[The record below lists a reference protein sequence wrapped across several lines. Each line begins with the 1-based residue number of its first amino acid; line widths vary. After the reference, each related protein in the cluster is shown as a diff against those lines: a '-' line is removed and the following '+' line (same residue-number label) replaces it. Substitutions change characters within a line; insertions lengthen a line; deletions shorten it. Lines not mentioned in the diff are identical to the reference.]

1 MYKLYNVKT
10 WGSLAIHCLLEEM
23 EAPYTNIWMTPEQVR
38 APEFRAISPLGMIP
52 ALGLSDGRTL
62 YESAAIVAFL
72 VAAHPDKHMSPT
84 LGDPDYGEFLSLLV
98 FMGTE
103 IYGTGNVAYY
113 APDYVHGEAERENLR
128 ARVHQQVDSYWSMIE
143 KRLAAAGPWLMG
155 REYSAL
161 DLYVFMLSLWGSPS
175 EQALHDKYP
184 AVARLAAA
192 VRARPKLKAVLESHG
207 VLKPGGYAAS
217 GPA

>member
-52 ALGLSDGRTL
+52 ALGLADGRTL

-72 VAAHPDKHMSPT
+72 VAAHPDRHMSPE
-84 LGDPDYGEFLSLLV
+84 LGSPDYGEFLSLLV

-103 IYGTGNVAYY
+103 IYGFGNFAYF
-113 APDYVHGEAERENLR
+113 APDYVKSEAEREGLKAKIR
-128 ARVHQQVDSYWSMIE
+128 QQVDGFWTMIE
-143 KRLAAAGPWLMG
+143 KRLSGSGPWLMG
-155 REYSAL
+155 RNFSAL
-161 DLYVFMLSLWGSPS
+161 DLYAFMLSIWGSPT
-175 EQALHDKYP
+175 EQALHDKFP
-184 AVARLAAA
+184 AVAKLAAA

-207 VLKPGGYAAS
+207 ALNA
-217 GPA
+217 